1 MIIVRAPVRISFGGG
16 GTDLAAYYE
25 RFGGLVV
32 SAAIT
37 RYCQVVVNERTDNL
51 VYISSA
57 DYHTWESYPLD
68 SQPSLQQPLALPKAV
83 VSWFMGQGALKT
95 GVDLFLSAEVP
106 PGTGLGSS
114 SAMTVALVHALS
126 ALTGRVLGSL
136 EMADLA
142 CLVEIDLLQMPI
154 GKQDQYASA
163 VGGVNSIEFT
173 RQEVSVTPLSLT
185 TQTVSSLNRRL
196 LLFATGQAHNSAD
209 ILGPQRTDTQKQPK
223 TIDALHR
230 MKSLAVE
237 MQQALL
243 ANELDYFGE
252 LLDKAWQEKKSL
264 SAKVSSHSI
273 DQYYTAARQAG
284 ALGGKITGA
293 GGGGFLLLYCPPRAQ
308 KEVRTALAQ
317 LGLREMMFDIDLIG
331 TQMASSHWQCAAQ
344 LSNSLSTL

>member
-1 MIIVRAPVRISFGGG
+1 MIIVRAPARVSFGGG

-51 VYISSA
+51 VSISSA
-57 DYHTWESYPLD
+57 DYHTWEAYPLD
-68 SQPSLQQPLALPKAV
+68 ALPPLQQPLALPKAV
-83 VSWFMGQGALKT
+83 VSWFVGQGALKT
-95 GVDLFLSAEVP
+95 GIDLFLSSEVP

-114 SAMTVALVHALS
+114 SAMAVALVHALS
-126 ALTGRVLGSL
+126 ALTGRVLGPL
-136 EMADLA
+136 ELADLA
-142 CLVEIDLLQMPI
+142 CLVEIHLLQMPI

-163 VGGVNSIEFT
+163 VGGLNTIEFT
-173 RQEVSVTPLSLT
+173 RQEVCVTPLSLSM
-185 TQTVSSLNRRL
+185 QVISSLNRRL
-196 LLFATGQAHNSAD
+196 LLFTTGHTRNSAD
-209 ILGPQRTDTQKQPK
+209 ILGQQRADTEKQPK

-243 ANELDYFGE
+243 TDELDYFGE

-264 SAKVSSHSI
+264 STKVSSQLI
-273 DQYYTAARQAG
+273 DQCYAAARQAG

-293 GGGGFLLLYCPPRAQ
+293 GGGGFLLLYCPLRAQ
-308 KEVRTALAQ
+308 QGVRAALVQ
-317 LGLREMMFDIDLIG
+317 LGLREMMFDIDLTG
-331 TQMASSHWQCAAQ
+331 TQIASSSWQSATQ
-344 LSNSLSTL
+344 LSNSLSTH